1 MDEYRVDIYQEPGI
15 TLRAGPVLE
24 LAERHGVRGTV
35 ELLLPYTVMGPGYV
49 RGVFE
54 ELRTALRMLKA
65 GRIDE
70 GVHWIGEAV
79 RCVPTSMRTVHH
91 PSEQPG
97 TLPAATDA
105 VTGAA
110 NQDTGADPR
119 GTPTSTVHTT
129 GVDGADTTPADN
141 TQPPLIDIAQAP
153 HGEMMPAVEAHV
165 YPAEVARS
173 MARSTAS
180 ATYIQPEPGTEFRG
194 MHLIGAAT
202 GPEARWRDVLYTGA
216 DTGTVTAVAV
226 SDPRQVRPE
235 NRLDDQHW
243 QRAARHVANTLDPHI
258 WWVAFRTRPDAIVL
272 FVASAPK
279 PGTLASPRLAAAAA
293 TALHQPDQTPARPPI
308 AGKPGTGSSPTHRV
322 DTPRPPAAPSLGR
335 TPGPRR

>member
-24 LAERHGVRGTV
+24 FAERHGVRGTV

-65 GRIDE
+65 DRIDE
-70 GVHWIGEAV
+70 GVHWLGEAV
-79 RCVPTSMRTVHH
+79 RCVPTWMRTVHH
-91 PSEQPG
+91 PREQPG
-97 TLPAATDA
+97 TLPAAPGA
-105 VTGAA
+105 VAGTA

-119 GTPTSTVHTT
+119 GTAASTVHTT
-129 GVDGADTTPADN
+129 EASGADTTPADYA
-141 TQPPLIDIAQAP
+141 QPPLFEVEQAP
-153 HGEMMPAVEAHV
+153 ADAATPAVEAHV

-180 ATYIQPEPGTEFRG
+180 ATYIQPEPGAEFRS

-202 GPEARWRDVLYTGA
+202 GPEARWRDVLYSGA

-226 SDPRQVRPE
+226 TDPHQVRPE
-235 NRLDDQHW
+235 NRLADQHW
-243 QRAARHVANTLDPHI
+243 QRAARHVAHTVDPRI

-272 FVASAPK
+272 FMASAPK
-279 PGTLASPRLAAAAA
+279 PATMASPRLAAAAA
-293 TALHQPDQTPARPPI
+293 TALHHRDRTPARPPI
-308 AGKPGTGSSPTHRV
+308 AGKPGTGSSPTHPV
-322 DTPRPPAAPSLGR
+322 DTPRPPTAPSPGR
-335 TPGPRR
+335 TPRPRR